1 MAFLSLPSSITLDSW
16 WWRDVRYAT
25 RKPHT
30 SHRLRAC
37 RLEGQHPFVMK
48 VVVQPRMQKEKWSLY
63 WKETMA
69 TKTELLDTFEA
80 EYSDSATVS
89 DLKADVAKRMGWQ
102 PVDQLLRLEGFEE
115 PWELAIYL
123 GSDMDDQ
130 STLVECGLSDGATV
144 TTVRKFLVAEG
155 WKVMCNEDEDDS
167 DSDEDDF

>member
-1 MAFLSLPSSITLDSW
+1 
-16 WWRDVRYAT
+16 
-25 RKPHT
+25 
-30 SHRLRAC
+30 
-37 RLEGQHPFVMK
+37 MK
-48 VVVQPRMQKEKWSLY
+48 VVVQPRIQKEKWSLY

-80 EYSDSATVS
+80 EYNDGTTVS

-130 STLVECGLSDGATV
+130 STLAECGISDGATV

-155 WKVMCNEDEDDS
+155 WKIMCNEDEDDS
-167 DSDEDDF
+167 DTDEDDF